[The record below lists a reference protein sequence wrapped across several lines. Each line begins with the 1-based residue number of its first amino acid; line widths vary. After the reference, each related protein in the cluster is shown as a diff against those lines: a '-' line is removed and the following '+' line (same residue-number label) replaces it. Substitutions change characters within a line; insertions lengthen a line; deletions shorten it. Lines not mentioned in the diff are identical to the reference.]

1 MLTKTKQDKMAKVKT
16 LLERRLEVAKNPQAT
31 LDPIEN
37 KTADGQQAIVEPVE
51 KEQEPMNKDILDQV
65 NKKDEGLTMYQGPS
79 SYNMSVPGKKIEYI
93 QDSSLGVNSKGSAF
107 PMVNQQQQPPMMP
120 GQMPVP
126 QPVANRAGQA
136 KDRNV
141 LSNDPNINQ
150 PENKVPYSDYKRND
164 RFSDIASNP
173 GELYNK
179 PPMQG
184 EPSNPGELYNKPPL
198 PQQKTF
204 EPNQGFGMYD
214 GPSNYSKNDAM
225 VDQCMAPGMYD
236 GPSKA
241 LVGGQS
247 NLPDPLKKAIE
258 NSPGMYDG
266 PSSYNMSVPAKK
278 IEYIES
284 FSKSPIAGY
293 SKNMDHGHTKISKHN
308 VKSSMRD
315 DAAHASYLKRDIK
328 YDAKHGG
335 SNKQMTNDEKHISKL
350 AGDIKYDAKKKRK
363 YDNV

>member
-31 LDPIEN
+31 LDPIKN
-37 KTADGQQAIVEPVE
+37 KTADGDQTVVEPVQKE
-51 KEQEPMNKDILDQV
+51 KEPMNKDILDQV
-65 NKKDEGLTMYQGPS
+65 NEKDEGLTMYQGPS

-136 KDRNV
+136 RDRNV

-164 RFSDIASNP
+164 MFSDMASNP
-173 GELYNK
+173 GELYSK
-179 PPMQG
+179 PPV
-184 EPSNPGELYNKPPL
+184 

-247 NLPDPLKKAIE
+247 NLPEHLQNNNAYNLKSAFDAGLDPVWMDE
-258 NSPGMYDG
+258 YDEYHMQSRDPNSGRLFKY
-266 PSSYNMSVPAKK
+266 
-278 IEYIES
+278 E
-284 FSKSPIAGY
+284 
-293 SKNMDHGHTKISKHN
+293 DHPTF
-308 VKSSMRD
+308 
-315 DAAHASYLKRDIK
+315 
-328 YDAKHGG
+328 
-335 SNKQMTNDEKHISKL
+335 NKL
-350 AGDIKYDAKKKRK
+350 
-363 YDNV
+363 